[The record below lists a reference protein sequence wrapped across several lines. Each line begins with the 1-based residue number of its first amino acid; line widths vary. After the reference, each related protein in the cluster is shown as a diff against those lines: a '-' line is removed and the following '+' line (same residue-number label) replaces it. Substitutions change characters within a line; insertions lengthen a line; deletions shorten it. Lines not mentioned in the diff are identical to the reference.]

1 MIRRH
6 AVPFYFFVWDDENE
20 GHLAE
25 HGVTIEE
32 FAEVVCDPERL
43 ETSRSSGRPI
53 AFGYTST
60 GKYLAC
66 VYELF
71 GDDTVYAISAFEPED

>member
-1 MIRRH
+1 
-6 AVPFYFFVWDDENE
+6 VPFYFFVWDGENE
-20 GHLAE
+20 RHLAA
-25 HGVTIEE
+25 HGVTMEE
-32 FAEVVCDPERL
+32 FAEVVCDPDRL
-43 ETSRSSGRPI
+43 ERSRSSGRPI

-71 GDDTVYAISAFEPED
+71 DDDTVYAISAYQPEE